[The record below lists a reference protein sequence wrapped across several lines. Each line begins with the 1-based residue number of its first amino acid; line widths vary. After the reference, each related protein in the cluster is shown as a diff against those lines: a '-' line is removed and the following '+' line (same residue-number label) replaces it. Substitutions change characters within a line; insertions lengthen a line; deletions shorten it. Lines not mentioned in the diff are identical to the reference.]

1 MEKCLKQLTSSR
13 TSPILSED
21 KYARVLEVLQTP
33 NACKDRN
40 FKHWV
45 LKIKKFQIMDLP
57 GLGVKD
63 ALVVPI
69 KDTKRTSSSTSFLRV
84 LSESKVF
91 DVMHNVHV
99 NEFKHAGYKKCR
111 EHVSILFYI
120 TSISKYEVKIKLL
133 KVIF

>member
-1 MEKCLKQLTSSR
+1 
-13 TSPILSED
+13 
-21 KYARVLEVLQTP
+21 
-33 NACKDRN
+33 
-40 FKHWV
+40 
-45 LKIKKFQIMDLP
+45 MDLP

-69 KDTKRTSSSTSFLRV
+69 KDTKRILSSGQSISFLRV

-111 EHVSILFYI
+111 EHVSILFYF
-120 TSISKYEVKIKLL
+120 TSISKIWS
-133 KVIF
+133 

>member
-1 MEKCLKQLTSSR
+1 MERIQIDLSDMRHCPDCDFHYIGHFADHMTKFN
-13 TSPILSED
+13 IL
-21 KYARVLEVLQTP
+21 
-33 NACKDRN
+33 
-40 FKHWV
+40 F
-45 LKIKKFQIMDLP
+45 
-57 GLGVKD
+57 
-63 ALVVPI
+63 PI
-69 KDTKRTSSSTSFLRV
+69 KDTKRTSSSTSFLKV

-133 KVIF
+133 KVIIFLLKIYFISDSKQPATFKNSAKLVQHVN

>member
-1 MEKCLKQLTSSR
+1 M
-13 TSPILSED
+13 SED

-45 LKIKKFQIMDLP
+45 LKIKKFQTMDLP

-63 ALVVPI
+63 ALVVSI
-69 KDTKRTSSSTSFLRV
+69 KDTKRISSSRQSTSFLRV

-91 DVMHNVHV
+91 DVMHNDHV

-111 EHVSILFYI
+111 EHVSILFYF

>member
-13 TSPILSED
+13 TSPILSDD
-21 KYARVLEVLQTP
+21 KFARVLDVLQNP
-33 NACKDRN
+33 KACKDRY

-45 LKIKKFQIMDLP
+45 LKSKKFQLMDLP

-69 KDTKRTSSSTSFLRV
+69 KDTKRISSSGLSSSFLRV

-91 DVMHNVHV
+91 DVMYDVHV

-111 EHVSILFYI
+111 DHVSIFIALVI
-120 TSISKYEVKIKLL
+120 LHIKL
-133 KVIF
+133 